1 MSDWVVLRGGRVDW
15 AIEAARIRA
24 IVPIA
29 EWTSKAV
36 DPRSPAAIDP
46 GVLWGAPSPPAT
58 RVIVIDD
65 GLAIAAPTLGFRALE
80 GERVVPLPSEW
91 AKGAKNFVQGVIF
104 EDDGRAL
111 VVLHVEGLRW
121 Q

>member
-1 MSDWVVLRGGRVDW
+1 MSDWVVLGGGRVDW

-29 EWTSKAV
+29 EWTS
-36 DPRSPAAIDP
+36 PAIDP
-46 GVLWGAPSPPAT
+46 GLLWGAPSPPAT

>member
-1 MSDWVVLRGGRVDW
+1 MSDWVVLGGGRVDW

-24 IVPIA
+24 IVPA
-29 EWTSKAV
+29 GEWTSKTV
-36 DPRSPAAIDP
+36 DPGI
-46 GVLWGAPSPPAT
+46 LWGAPSPPAT
-58 RVIVIDD
+58 RVVVIDEA
-65 GLAIAAPTLGFRALE
+65 LAIAAPRLGFRALE

>member
-1 MSDWVVLRGGRVDW
+1 MSDWVILGGRVPW

-24 IVPIA
+24 IVPRA
-29 EWTSKAV
+29 EWTKTTV
-36 DPRSPAAIDP
+36 DP

-58 RVIVIDD
+58 RVVVIDD
-65 GLAIAAPTLGFRALE
+65 DLAIAAPQLGFRALE
-80 GERVVPLPSEW
+80 GERVVPLPAEW
-91 AKGAKNFVQGVIF
+91 ARRDAKNFVQGLIF
-104 EDDGRAL
+104 EDDGHAL